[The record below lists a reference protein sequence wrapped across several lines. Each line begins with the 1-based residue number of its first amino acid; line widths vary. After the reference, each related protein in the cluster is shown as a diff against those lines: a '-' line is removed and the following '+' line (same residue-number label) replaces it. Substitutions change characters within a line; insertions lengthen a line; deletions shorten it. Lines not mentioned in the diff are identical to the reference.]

1 MSTITDTVAS
11 VNESTLKA
19 LATVQEQI
27 LAANREAA
35 ALVAKAPA
43 APSWVPT
50 PEPVVEVDQLV
61 KQVYAFQAKTVE
73 ANKSFALALVDAW
86 TPKPA
91 AKASNSK

>member
-1 MSTITDTVAS
+1 MSTVTDTIAS

-19 LATVQEQI
+19 LATIQDQI

-50 PEPVVEVDQLV
+50 PEPVVAIDELV
-61 KQVYAFQAKTVE
+61 QQVYGFQAKTLD
-73 ANKSFALALVDAW
+73 ANKKFALALVEVW
-86 TPKPA
+86 TPTPA
-91 AKASNSK
+91 AKGASAK